1 METKKKSIFVGNSVF
16 DQKLLMI
23 RFDNNNRY
31 YSIDYNRYCQN
42 HPLRT
47 NENHYQF
54 SFLFFSFHS
63 NYYRQATIMIIIIY
77 FENVCVN
84 PWLTTWNSNNNNN
97 NTFIDAIHYRNYMN
111 ERKSILPSFGLF
123 KERKSEILE
132 WMNEHSVNTVIVQ
145 QQQQDLMT
153 SRMMIIMFVRF
164 IQTNQTEP
172 KKKEK
177 KKKPDSLK
185 GQPM

>member
-1 METKKKSIFVGNSVF
+1 
-16 DQKLLMI
+16 MI
-23 RFDNNNRY
+23 RDSQQSILQY
-31 YSIDYNRYCQN
+31 IDYNRYCQID
-42 HPLRT
+42 HPLLM

-132 WMNEHSVNTVIVQ
+132 WINEHSVNTVIVQQQ